1 MHPSAFFQHNMQ
13 NKSEVFPLINQK
25 PIMLKGHCKRRGE
38 TIELAFMLK
47 AASLGFGVA
56 KPWGESD
63 RYDVILDSG
72 HRLWRVQVR
81 STESEV
87 RRRFRVGAT
96 VTGGA
101 VLSPADIDV
110 LAAYIIPLDIWY
122 LVPVGH
128 LGSRVDI
135 RLYPYGSAEFGHF
148 EIFREAW
155 HLFDS
160 PPCIN
165 FSEPEN
171 LP

>member
-1 MHPSAFFQHNMQ
+1 MQ
-13 NKSEVFPLINQK
+13 KKPEVSPTDIYEKPLL
-25 PIMLKGHCKRRGE
+25 LKGHAKRRGE

-81 STESEV
+81 STETQV
-87 RRRFRVGAT
+87 RHRFRVGTT

-110 LAAYIIPLDIWY
+110 LVAYIIPLDIWY
-122 LVPVGH
+122 IVPVGH
-128 LGSRVDI
+128 LGTRVDI
-135 RLYPYGSAEFGHF
+135 RLYPHGSVEFGHF
-148 EIFREAW
+148 EPFREAW
-155 HLFDS
+155 HFFDS

-165 FSEPEN
+165 FAEPGT

>member
-1 MHPSAFFQHNMQ
+1 MQ
-13 NKSEVFPLINQK
+13 NKSDVFPLINQK